1 MQQQLCVSPIELIR
15 KSKLFR
21 RSALRY
27 FCVSEHLLTT
37 LQNLAQSKELADVTL
52 VCDDNKKVE
61 AHSFVLS
68 ACSDVFRGLLIE
80 NTHQH
85 PMIYLRGIDHQDME
99 SLMQFMYQGKA
110 TFYHERMKQFVEA
123 AKSLQITEI
132 STGLNLEDDG
142 QETEDNPQEE
152 MEPIS
157 DNSESVGESRNTEEM
172 ETINGTSNTETRVSN
187 HGPRQP
193 KTFVA
198 NSTNSN
204 VCPECERI
212 FGCSANMKR
221 HYDSV
226 HLGKRQT
233 VANPTK
239 SNVCPECEKIFGDS
253 SNMKK
258 HFERVHL
265 QTKYPCNQ
273 CDAVLSDYSSRI
285 THIKT
290 IHEGVKVNCSV
301 EGCERAFSNKK
312 IMNEHIQSFHNGEK
326 FPCTQCDYQAK
337 WRGDLCK
344 HMKSVHE
351 GQQFQ
356 CTHCEYNIQSITERS
371 TSDTHEVSP

>member
-1 MQQQLCVSPIELIR
+1 MTKRYSPFFG
-15 KSKLFR
+15 SNSLF
-21 RSALRY
+21 S
-27 FCVSEHLLTT
+27 
-37 LQNLAQSKELADVTL
+37 QNFLS
-52 VCDDNKKVE
+52 CD
-61 AHSFVLS
+61 
-68 ACSDVFRGLLIE
+68 C
-80 NTHQH
+80 
-85 PMIYLRGIDHQDME
+85 GIILNRM
-99 SLMQFMYQGKA
+99 SQFMYQGKA

-157 DNSESVGESRNTEEM
+157 DNNESVGESRNTEEM
-172 ETINGTSNTETRVSN
+172 ETINGTSNTKTRVSN
-187 HGPRQP
+187 HGLRQP

-258 HFERVHL
+258 HYEKVHL
-265 QTKYPCNQ
+265 GTKYPCCFETNW
-273 CDAVLSDYSSRI
+273 YINR
-285 THIKT
+285 
-290 IHEGVKVNCSV
+290 
-301 EGCERAFSNKK
+301 
-312 IMNEHIQSFHNGEK
+312 
-326 FPCTQCDYQAK
+326 P
-337 WRGDLCK
+337 W
-344 HMKSVHE
+344 KSK
-351 GQQFQ
+351 QLYF
-356 CTHCEYNIQSITERS
+356 CL
-371 TSDTHEVSP
+371 